1 MLAAVRPHSWDL
13 PLFLHLLGAMVLVGA
28 VATAALL
35 AFVGWRRSGVSVYGR
50 AAFWSLL
57 VVGVPGYV
65 VMRIGAQWTYS
76 KEGFTGKNNPTW
88 LGIGF
93 MVADG
98 GLLLL
103 LATTGFAF
111 WWQRSGKI
119 LAGRTV
125 SVLSIVYLV
134 LLGVAWFAMTAK
146 WG

>member
-13 PLFLHLLGAMVLVGA
+13 PLFLHILGAMVLVGA

-35 AFVGWRRSGVSVYGR
+35 AFAAWRRPEVPVYGR

-65 VMRIGAQWTYS
+65 VMRVFAEVIRS
-76 KEGFTGKNNPTW
+76 DEHFDHNVPTW
-88 LGIGF
+88 ISLGSSI
-93 MVADG
+93 ADG

-103 LATTGFAF
+103 LATAGFAF
-111 WWQRSGKI
+111 WWMRSGK
-119 LAGRTV
+119 AVAARTV
-125 SVLSIVYLV
+125 SVLSSVYLV